1 MGCDRAFPH
10 CWRIHSTVLPG
21 KMLPGKMLPGKS

>member
-1 MGCDRAFPH
+1 MTVCMGCDWAFQH

-21 KMLPGKMLPGKS
+21 KMLPGKS